1 MMHERPPRPE
11 QCESLESLSS
21 GVEAIDLQI
30 LALLSQRFGMSRDT
44 ADPLVVGDEE
54 ERKAQL
60 SVIRRKAFELGI
72 PVGLVTDFWDRLLDA
87 SEAMQAQRGNR
98 AINE

>member
-11 QCESLESLSS
+11 HCEPLGSSSS

-30 LALLSQRFGMSRDT
+30 LALLSQRFGMSRDA
-44 ADPLVVGDEE
+44 ADLIGASEE
-54 ERKAQL
+54 DRKAQL
-60 SVIRRKAFELGI
+60 TVIRRRAFELGI
-72 PVGLVTDFWDRLLDA
+72 PVALVTDFWDRLLDA

>member
-1 MMHERPPRPE
+1 
-11 QCESLESLSS
+11 
-21 GVEAIDLQI
+21 
-30 LALLSQRFGMSRDT
+30 MSRDT

>member
-11 QCESLESLSS
+11 QSQPLDHASD
-21 GVEAIDLQI
+21 GMAAIDLEI
-30 LALLSQRFGMSRDT
+30 LSLLSQRFGMAAEAGAP
-44 ADPLVVGDEE
+44 ADLSDE

-60 SVIRRKAFELGI
+60 SAIRRRAFELGI

-87 SEAMQAQRGNR
+87 AEAMQLQRAKRG
-98 AINE
+98 

>member
-11 QCESLESLSS
+11 QCEPLESLSS

-30 LALLSQRFGMSRDT
+30 LALLSQRFGMSRD
-44 ADPLVVGDEE
+44 AVDGSGLGDEE
-54 ERKAQL
+54 DRKAQL
-60 SVIRRKAFELGI
+60 SVIRRRAFELGI

-98 AINE
+98 AING